1 MTHKWLMGILISVI
15 LGLSCRQKTKTPVFS
30 PQEHK
35 SEFFPVSEFFLGE
48 LNLLDSLPITPLK
61 ISTEK
66 GHIDSQW
73 IKKSEVYHEANE
85 FFDPVID
92 SAHQAANFTEKSFL
106 DQTINLYTLS
116 YDPIKKLPPNIHLKR
131 WDVYIDPK
139 TGKIARVYIVKKAGQ
154 KEGAV
159 IKHLTWIA
167 GTSFTTVTIL
177 ESKNQNPIIHEQ
189 KVIWKF
195 N

>member
-1 MTHKWLMGILISVI
+1 MTHKWLINIFFLVF
-15 LGLSCRQKTKTPVFS
+15 LGLSCSQNTKTPAFTRT
-30 PQEHK
+30 EHK
-35 SEFFPVSEFFLGE
+35 SEFFPVTEFFLGE

-61 ISTEK
+61 ITTEK

-73 IKKSEVYHEANE
+73 VKKSEVYHEANE
-85 FFDPVID
+85 FFDPIID
-92 SAHQAANFTEKSFL
+92 SAHQAAYFVEKSFL

-116 YDPIKKLPPNIHLKR
+116 YDPIKNLPTNNHLKR

-139 TGKIARVYIVKKAGQ
+139 TEKVARVYIVKKLEQ
-154 KEGAV
+154 KEGSL

-167 GTSFTTVTIL
+167 GTSFTIITIV